1 MSGCTRLTASLP
13 RIRRCTTASIYG
25 GAAIPQ
31 EPEQRARVLA
41 LVNILADSVDYGLMT
56 TSVTPVVLGYEGWR
70 AFAVAL
76 RRDCPALVHVVRE
89 NPGFYPGLVAHWN
102 ANPETAL

>member
-1 MSGCTRLTASLP
+1 M
-13 RIRRCTTASIYG
+13 
-25 GAAIPQ
+25 
-31 EPEQRARVLA
+31 LA